1 MRLPRLVSIDIT
13 KKCNLQCLHCYNSS
27 GKADP
32 DAMDADTLRS
42 VAKQIALMH
51 PHTVCLC
58 GGEPLLYAGLFDLM
72 DILHTEAAQIS
83 LVTNGLCVTEEMAA
97 ALKEH
102 GLDTVQISLDGAYAW
117 QHDSLRGTAGAFD
130 RAVCGIRRLKAA
142 GIRQISVS
150 MLPDRLTLARP
161 GIPEE
166 YVKLC
171 CRLGVTAARF
181 MPFISMG
188 RGAGPGRILQA
199 DQEEMFGF
207 QKELERL
214 RSLYAG
220 RIVLEWDDPVR
231 TCRYLCRKIL
241 EEQELSA
248 LCIMNDGTVKPDI
261 YLPVTLGNVKKSSL
275 EDICRG
281 VYGSRK
287 IRAELERVLQCIHNL
302 KDLEEMQCN
311 F

>member
-13 KKCNLQCLHCYNSS
+13 KQCNLKCLHCYNNS
-27 GKADP
+27 GKAGP
-32 DAMDADTLRS
+32 DAMDPDTIRS
-42 VAKQIALMH
+42 VAKQIARMH

-58 GGEPLLYAGLFDLM
+58 GGEPLLYEGLFELM
-72 DILHTEAAQIS
+72 DILHDGAAQIS
-83 LVTNGLCVTEEMAA
+83 LVTNGLCVTEEYAA

-102 GLDTVQISLDGAYAW
+102 GLDTVQISLDGAFAW

-130 RAVCGIRRLKAA
+130 RAECAVRRLKDA

-150 MLPDRLTLARP
+150 MLPDRLTLARSDVL
-161 GIPEE
+161 EE
-166 YVKLC
+166 YVQLC
-171 CRLGVTAARF
+171 CSLGVTAARF

-199 DQEEMFGF
+199 DPEEMFRF
-207 QKELERL
+207 QKNLERL
-214 RSLYAG
+214 KSLYAG

-231 TCRYLCRKIL
+231 TCRYLCGKIL
-241 EEQELSA
+241 EEKELSA
-248 LCIMNDGTVKPDI
+248 LCIMNNGMVKPDI
-261 YLPVTLGNVKKSSL
+261 YLPVKLGNVKESSL
-275 EDICRG
+275 EDICSG
-281 VYGSRK
+281 IYDSSK
-287 IRAELERVLQCIHNL
+287 IRTELERVLQSIHNL